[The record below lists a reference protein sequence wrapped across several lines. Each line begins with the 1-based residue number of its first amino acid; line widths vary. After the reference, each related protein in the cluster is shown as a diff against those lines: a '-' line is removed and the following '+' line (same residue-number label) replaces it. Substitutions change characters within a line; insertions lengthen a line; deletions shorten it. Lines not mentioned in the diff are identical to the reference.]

1 MIIYSKKY
9 IQKKFERRVTFW
21 KTRALS
27 REIIKVAGILAGQFY
42 TIYNQLKD
50 DHFYNT
56 FRLIDLIARYVP

>member
-21 KTRALS
+21 ETMALS

-42 TIYNQLKD
+42 TMYNHLKD
-50 DHFYNT
+50 DHFCHT
-56 FRLIDLIARYVP
+56 LRLTDLIARYVP

>member
-21 KTRALS
+21 ETRALS

-42 TIYNQLKD
+42 TIYNHPKD
-50 DHFYNT
+50 DHFYHT
-56 FRLIDLIARYVP
+56 LRLVDLIARYVP